1 MASAIAIRMMSINAS
16 SHPKSDAGG
25 RASTPRPKWRP
36 FSSPLTRRIL
46 AVNLLAPIILV
57 IGLMYQDNYKAGL
70 VRTGL
75 LGLVTQAEMIAGAVG
90 EGAIA
95 DDNFDDFG
103 INHEVAQQMVRRLAE
118 PAHVRA
124 RLYDVTGALIGDSRF
139 MLSLRGMIQIE
150 PMPEIYHSDFENW
163 FEHFWD
169 GITTWMPHDK
179 SLPPYIE
186 HMVQNAR
193 DYPETVA
200 ALAGRTSGVVRSR
213 HHGIVLS
220 VAVPVERYH
229 RVVGAVLLTADGS
242 TVAKSLFEV
251 RVAIIEIF
259 AVVLLITTMLSL
271 YLASTIAKPIRHL
284 AAAADFVRNRRGRRL
299 HFPTFAARHDEIGD
313 LFVSFKEMTEALW
326 ARMDAIEAFA
336 ADVAHEIKNPLTSV
350 RSAVETVL
358 RIHDPDQQRRLLAI
372 IQDDVERLN
381 RLISDISDAS
391 RIDAELSRADME
403 RVEMASML
411 SALTEVYRVTT
422 EESGLRYDLDIPA
435 NDALV
440 VMGIESRLVQVIRN
454 LMANAASFSPEGGR
468 IALRGWREPGLVCL
482 SISDDGPGIPD
493 GKEEAI
499 FDRFYSERPYGEKFG
514 THSGLG
520 LSISKQIITAHGGLI
535 VAKNRL
541 TADGVKCGAC
551 FTVRLPAG
559 A

>member
-1 MASAIAIRMMSINAS
+1 MFINS
-16 SHPKSDAGG
+16 PFRSQPLVGAGSRPSG
-25 RASTPRPKWRP
+25 PRPKWRP

-57 IGLMYQDNYKAGL
+57 IGLMYLDNYKAGL
-70 VRTGL
+70 IRTEL
-75 LGLVTQAEMIAGAVG
+75 LGLSTQADMIAGAVG

-95 DDNFDDFG
+95 DGDFDDFG

-118 PAHVRA
+118 PAHARA
-124 RLYDVTGALIGDSRF
+124 RLYDSTGALIGDSRF
-139 MLSLRGMIQIE
+139 MMSLHGMIQIE
-150 PMPEIYHSDFENW
+150 PLPEIRRSPFEDW

-179 SLPPYIE
+179 TLPPYVE

-193 DYPETVA
+193 DYPEVVS
-200 ALAGRTSGVVRSR
+200 ALAGRTGATVRSR

-220 VAVPVERYH
+220 VAVPVERYQ

-242 TVAKSLFEV
+242 TVAKSLFQV
-251 RVAIIEIF
+251 RVTIIEIF
-259 AVVLLITTMLSL
+259 TVVLLITTLLSL

-299 HFPTFAARHDEIGD
+299 RFPDLSTRRDEIGD
-313 LFVSFKEMTEALW
+313 LSQSFKEMTEALW

-350 RSAVETVL
+350 RSAVETVQ

-391 RIDAELSRADME
+391 RIDAELSRADMT
-403 RVEMASML
+403 RVEVAGML
-411 SALTEVYRVTT
+411 AALVEVYRVTT
-422 EESGLRYDLDIPA
+422 EDSGLEFKLDVPGG
-435 NDALV
+435 DALPV
-440 VMGIESRLVQVIRN
+440 QGIESRLVQVIRN
-454 LMANAASFSPEGGR
+454 LIANAVSFSPAGGT
-468 IALRGWREPGLVCL
+468 ILLRGWREPGYVCL
-482 SISDDGPGIPD
+482 SVSDDGPGIPE

-499 FDRFYSERPYGEKFG
+499 FDRFYSERPCGEKFG

-520 LSISKQIITAHGGLI
+520 LSISKQIVIAHGGQI
-535 VAKNRL
+535 AASNRL
-541 TADGVKCGAC
+541 GADGAVHGAC
-551 FTVRLPAG
+551 FTLRLPAG